1 MSVPPA
7 ERLEKRLGLLDV
19 YAIATGAMISSG
31 FFLLP
36 GVAAARAGP
45 AVVLAYL
52 LSSLLMLPGMFSIAE
67 LSSAMPRAAGTYFF
81 IHRSLGPWA
90 GTVGGFGDW
99 LTLTFKSAF
108 ALVGMGAYVA
118 LFIDVPIQPIAVAL
132 TVAFGVLNILGAKE
146 TARLQLVLVT
156 TLLAIMAFY
165 IAQGVLE
172 VVGPAAPQA
181 LSDAFTPFLPFGP
194 AGLVSTIGL
203 VFISYAGLTKV
214 AAAAEEIRDLDRNLP
229 LGMILALAT
238 IGAIYVGGVFVMVSV
253 LPPAELA
260 ADLTPAASAGA
271 RILDWLP
278 GQTGLVL
285 VVVAA
290 VAAFASTG
298 NAGILTA
305 SRYPLAMARDR
316 LTWSGFDR
324 LGRFGT
330 PTIGIVATCSL
341 MIVSILFLDVEALAS
356 LGSAFLLFIFA
367 LVNLSVIIMRE
378 SRTTSYA
385 PAFRSPLYPWTQI
398 IGVVS
403 TLGLIA
409 TLGPFSALF
418 VVGVVVAA
426 TVWYRIYARH
436 RVENRGAIF
445 ALFARLGAR
454 EDADVDAELWSIVQ
468 ERGASEADAF
478 DEMVARARVVDV
490 SQRRDLDHLLQR
502 VAEEARDETDRPLE
516 GLEEELAEAASR
528 ALVPNGAS
536 AAVYDVSRDEL
547 TRPEVVLVRAQR
559 GVRVRPGRRFPDQD
573 GDDEAAAGRVH
584 ALVILLGPRERPTR
598 HLRLLAQLAT
608 SLEDDGFDERW
619 RRAGDDQGLRELLLR
634 DERFASLRVG
644 APGTPSGLADRRL
657 RDVDLPGQT
666 LVALVRRGSRT
677 LVPDGDTVLRT
688 GDRLTVVGTPE
699 DLDELRRTARG
710 GNHGA

>member
-1 MSVPPA
+1 MSDPA
-7 ERLEKRLGLLDV
+7 PVERMEKRLGLLDV

-99 LTLTFKSAF
+99 FTLTFKSAF

-118 LFIDVPIQPIAVAL
+118 IFLDVPIQPIAVAL
-132 TVAFGVLNILGAKE
+132 TVAFGVLNIVGAKE
-146 TARLQLVLVT
+146 TARLQLVLVA

-165 IAQGVLE
+165 IAAGLLDVIGDDVPD
-172 VVGPAAPQA
+172 VVN
-181 LSDAFTPFLPFGP
+181 DAFTPFLPFGVG
-194 AGLVSTIGL
+194 GLASTIGL

-229 LGMILALAT
+229 LGMFLALST
-238 IGAIYVGGVFVMVSV
+238 IGTIYVGGVAVMVAV
-253 LPPAELA
+253 LPPAELRE
-260 ADLTPAASAGA
+260 DLTPAATAG
-271 RILDWLP
+271 REIFSWMP
-278 GQTGLVL
+278 GELGVGLV
-285 VVVAA
+285 VIAA
-290 VAAFASTG
+290 IAAFASTG

-305 SRYPLAMARDR
+305 SRYPLALARDR
-316 LTWSGFDR
+316 LMWSGFDQ

-330 PTIGIVATCSL
+330 PTVGIVATCAL

-378 SRTTSYA
+378 SRTASYA
-385 PAFRSPLYPWTQI
+385 PAFRSPFYPWTQI

-403 TLGLIA
+403 TLGLLL
-409 TLGPFSALF
+409 TLGPFSVLF
-418 VVGVVVAA
+418 VLVVVIAS
-426 TVWYRIYARH
+426 TIWYRIYARP

-445 ALFARLGAR
+445 ALFARLGDR

-468 ERGASEADAF
+468 ERGASDADAF
-478 DEMVARARVVDV
+478 DELVAHAHVLDL
-490 SQRRDLDHLLQR
+490 SGRRDLDDVLSE
-502 VAEEARDETDRPLE
+502 VATTLRTTTGFPMSDLDEDLTLS
-516 GLEEELAEAASR
+516 AAR
-528 ALVPNGAS
+528 ALVPPGTG
-536 AAVYDVSRDEL
+536 AAVYDVVREDL
-547 TRPEVVLVRAQR
+547 PGTEVVLVRVAR
-559 GVRVRPGRRFPDQD
+559 GVRVEAGRLHPGT
-573 GDDEAAAGRVH
+573 GTEAAQTSNEPTRIH
-584 ALVILLGPRERPTR
+584 ALVVLCSPDGRPTR

-608 SLEDDGFDERW
+608 MVEEEGFTDRW
-619 RRAGDDQGLRELLLR
+619 RRAADDQGLREVLLR
-634 DERFASLRVG
+634 DERFAAIVVG
-644 APGTPSGLADRRL
+644 SAGSRALVDRRL
-657 RDVDLPGQT
+657 RDLELPGHT
-666 LVALVRRGSRT
+666 LVAMIRRGGRT
-677 LVPDGDTVLRT
+677 IVPDGDTILRA
-688 GDRLTVVGTPE
+688 GDRLTLVGTPE
-699 DLDELRRTARG
+699 DLAQLDDEELT
-710 GNHGA
+710 